1 MLFIESAIKLFTGH
15 EFNYYFYLGINTNLR
30 AIIMKKLF
38 ITGLLALIVVPGGLA
53 AQDQDE
59 SKKDTVKTGF
69 NLSGVPA
76 VAYDSDIGFL
86 YGIILNLYH
95 YGDGTRYPRYNHS
108 VYMEWSNT
116 TKGSMKSILRYDS
129 DQLIRGIRTS
139 AEISYKTEQALDFY
153 GFNGYK
159 ALYNSN
165 FEDDIHQDYLSRLFY
180 KMDRKILL
188 LRADFTGDLI
198 GNKLKWFAGIEFQ
211 NMAMDTVNTTKLNE
225 GKSDDKKLKYVEG
238 GLFGNYANNWGII
251 PADQINGGSLTLLK
265 AGLIYDTRDNEP
277 NPMKGIWSEAQLLWS
292 PAFLGNT
299 SMSYTRLI
307 LTHRQYFT
315 IIPEDLNFA
324 YRLSYQAKLGGKM
337 PYYMLP
343 WVYNSPPNFTRD
355 GLGGNK
361 TLRGILRNRV
371 VGEDYLYANI
381 ELRWKFLYFQLL
393 NQNFYLALSG
403 FLDAGMVTGEYE
415 IDKSG
420 ITDPPDLIFFP
431 DDPETI
437 HTSAGGGLHI
447 AWNRNFIVAVDY
459 GRALNKRDGLS
470 GLYIGLDFL
479 F

>member
-1 MLFIESAIKLFTGH
+1 MKNLFALGLMALF
-15 EFNYYFYLGINTNLR
+15 L
-30 AIIMKKLF
+30 
-38 ITGLLALIVVPGGLA
+38 VPCILS
-53 AQDQDE
+53 AQDKEE

-108 VYMEWSNT
+108 IYMEWSNT

-129 DQLIRGIRTS
+129 DQLIRGVRTS

-159 ALYNSN
+159 VLYDRN
-165 FEDDIHQDYLSRLFY
+165 FTDDTHGEYLSRMYY

-188 LRADFTGDLI
+188 LRADFTGDVI
-198 GNKLKWFAGIEFQ
+198 GNKLKWFAGFEFQ

-225 GKSDDKKLKYVEG
+225 GKSAEKSLPVDVEG

-251 PADQINGGSLTLLK
+251 PSDQINGGSQTLLK

-277 NPMKGIWSEAQLLWS
+277 NPMKGIWSEAQLLWAPS
-292 PAFLGNT
+292 FLGNT
-299 SMSYTRLI
+299 SLSYGKLV

-315 IIPEDLNFA
+315 LIPEDLNLV
-324 YRLSYQAKLGGKM
+324 YRVSYQAKLGGEM

-371 VGEDYLYANI
+371 VGEDYFYANI
-381 ELRWKFLYFQLL
+381 EMRWKFLYFKLL

-403 FLDAGMVTGEYE
+403 FMDAGKVTGEYQVD
-415 IDKSG
+415 ISG
-420 ITDPPDLIFFP
+420 VPVEYRHFFP
-431 DDPETI
+431 DERETL
-437 HTSAGGGLHI
+437 HPSAGGGLHI